1 MHPLLRVFFA
11 HPQHPFKR
19 TERALHVSAM
29 LMLAVFI
36 AAMTETRYA
45 DLTFED
51 EAKLTWLLVS
61 NVALVGADAL
71 MKELATC
78 SSVQPGGI
86 FEICGKCCGLAAGC
100 VSCGAFS
107 LKICV
112 IVTLVLS
119 LVGVGLLLQEG
130 SDSVSFGGFFSVF
143 VVMKLTVYA
152 SNLAI
157 GSVMF
162 YAGRV
167 MERKTWWDGKRSS
180 KAPFGP
186 SLPSRQYLALSSG
199 PSYWA
204 RCCANCGRSS
214 RGCCKEGAPPTA
226 VEIAAAL
233 VERQVELLSPEA
245 AQVRGGVR
253 NSPRV

>member
-1 MHPLLRVFFA
+1 MHPLLCVFLA

-19 TERALHVSAM
+19 TERALHLSAM

-45 DLTFED
+45 HLTFED
-51 EAKLTWLLVS
+51 EAKQTWLVVS

-78 SSVQPGGI
+78 RSIQPGGI
-86 FEICGKCCGLAAGC
+86 FEVCGKCCGLAACC
-100 VSCGAFS
+100 VSCGAFA

-119 LVGVGLLLQEG
+119 LVGVGLLLQAG
-130 SDSVSFGGFFSVF
+130 SDSVSFAGFFAVF
-143 VVMKLTVYA
+143 AIMKLAAYA
-152 SNLAI
+152 SNLVI
-157 GSVMF
+157 GCVMF
-162 YAGRV
+162 YGGR
-167 MERKTWWDGKRSS
+167 MLERKTWWHGKRSY

-186 SLPSRQYLALSSG
+186 SLPSRQYLVHSSG

-204 RCCANCGRSS
+204 RCCAHCGRSS
-214 RGCCKEGAPPTA
+214 LGCCKEGAPPSA

-233 VERQVELLSPEA
+233 VERKVELLSPEA
-245 AQVRGGVR
+245 AQVRA
-253 NSPRV
+253 